1 MKSAVNKS
9 FFLSIV
15 LTVLVSVSG
24 YTQESSALE
33 SMIVVTENEAVSLL
47 ETSTETV
54 AALNMTSW
62 FSGAAI
68 STQGNSIQ
76 TVKLPTIKEYYLQ
89 SGISTKALL
98 IRSLLKKAERNYNGM
113 A

>member
-24 YTQESSALE
+24 FAQETNTKE
-33 SMIVVTENEAVSLL
+33 SMTVVTENEAVTLL
-47 ETSTETV
+47 QASTETV

-98 IRSLLKKAERNYNGM
+98 IRSLMKKADRNYNAM